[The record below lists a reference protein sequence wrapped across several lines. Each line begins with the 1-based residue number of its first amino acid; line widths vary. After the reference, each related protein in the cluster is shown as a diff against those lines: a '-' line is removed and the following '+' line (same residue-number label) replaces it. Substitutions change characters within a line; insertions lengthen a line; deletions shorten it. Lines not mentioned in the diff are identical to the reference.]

1 MPDDRVIVV
10 GTTGDYIEL
19 LATRFPDRLL
29 FITDPW
35 ERNKWADKSPGATS
49 ELLTGLDDFT
59 VVAAALRDHCRQF
72 EIHVSGVACFDCES
86 LLLASYLAEQLHL
99 PFPSVPAVRNCRSKV
114 ASKKLWREQS
124 IPCPRTQLVTS
135 LPDLMT
141 FFEQVK
147 HPLVL
152 KPLTGSGSELVFQ
165 CDEKI
170 DLMRAYRQIAT
181 GLADHP
187 NVRMYSLPGDNGA
200 RIDPR
205 RVFAAEELIAGREF
219 SCDFLLDGDRL
230 DIIRIARKIHAPG
243 QPLGTIMAYI
253 MPAILPG
260 EMDVESFREQL
271 RAAAYAV
278 GLTRTIAMVDFIV
291 RHNEAYLLEMTPR
304 PGGDCLPPM
313 MLHSSGFD
321 ILGANLDFSESKA
334 VVIPPLERWKRLVGL
349 RLFAKKN
356 GVIRNIDA
364 RNIRADKRVLWVDI
378 KRSPGH
384 EIILPPDDYDSRL
397 LGSVIFKPTQVHSI
411 EAECADIE
419 SELILDLETPLWA
432 TTPAS

>member
-1 MPDDRVIVV
+1 MPELRVIVV
-10 GTTGDYIEL
+10 GTTGDYIDL

-29 FITDPW
+29 FVTDPK
-35 ERNKWADKSPGATS
+35 ERDRWADKSPGPAS
-49 ELLTGLDDFT
+49 ELLCELDDFA
-59 VVAAALRDHCRQF
+59 VVISALRNHCRQF
-72 EIHVSGVACFDCES
+72 DIQPSGVACFDCES
-86 LLLASYLAEQLHL
+86 LLLASYIAEQVGL
-99 PFPSVPAVRNCRSKV
+99 PFPSAKAVRNCRSKV
-114 ASKKLWREQS
+114 ASKQLWQERD
-124 IPCPRTQLVTS
+124 IPCPRTQLVTG

-141 FFEQVK
+141 FYEKVDR
-147 HPLVL
+147 PLVL

-165 CDEKI
+165 CDDKI
-170 DLMRAYRQIAT
+170 DLMRAYHLIAT

-187 NVRMYSLPGDNGA
+187 NIRMYSLPGDNGA
-200 RIDPR
+200 RVDPR
-205 RVFAAEELIAGREF
+205 QVFAAEELIAGREF

-260 EMDVESFREQL
+260 ELDLETFREQL
-271 RAAAYAV
+271 REAAHAV

-291 RHNEAYLLEMTPR
+291 RRNEAYLLEMTPR

-321 ILGANLDFSESKA
+321 ILGANLDFAEN
-334 VVIPPLERWKRLVGL
+334 IPVLVPPVERWKRLVGL
-349 RLFAKKN
+349 RLFATQN

-364 RNIRADKRVLWVDI
+364 RNIRADARVRWVDI

-397 LGSVIFKPTQVHSI
+397 LGSVIFEPTRVHSI
-411 EAECADIE
+411 EAECTEIATG
-419 SELILDLETPLWA
+419 LILDLETPLWA
-432 TTPAS
+432 TTPTS

>member
-1 MPDDRVIVV
+1 MPDFRAIVV
-10 GTTGDYIEL
+10 GTTGDYIDL

-29 FITDPW
+29 FITDPK
-35 ERNKWADKSPGATS
+35 ERERWVDKSPGAAS
-49 ELLTGLDDFT
+49 ELLCRLDDFAFVT
-59 VVAAALRDHCRQF
+59 AALKDHCRRLDIQP
-72 EIHVSGVACFDCES
+72 SGVACFDCES
-86 LLLASYLAEQLHL
+86 LLLASYIAEQLGL
-99 PFPSVPAVRNCRSKV
+99 PFPSAKAVRVCRSKV
-114 ASKKLWREQS
+114 ASKQIWQKQG
-124 IPCPRTQLVTS
+124 IPCPRTQLVTG

-141 FFEQVK
+141 FYETVNR
-147 HPLVL
+147 PLVL

-165 CDEKI
+165 CDDKI
-170 DLMRAYRQIAT
+170 NLMRAYHLITT

-200 RIDPR
+200 QIDPR
-205 RVFAAEELIAGREF
+205 RMFAAEELIIGREY

-260 EMDVESFREQL
+260 ELDVMMFREQL
-271 RAAAYAV
+271 REAAHAV
-278 GLTRTIAMVDFIV
+278 GLTRTIAMVDFIM
-291 RHNEAYLLEMTPR
+291 RHNEAFLLEMTPR

-321 ILGANLDFSESKA
+321 ILGANLDFAENIP
-334 VVIPPLERWKRLVGL
+334 VTIPPADRWKRLIGL
-349 RLFAKKN
+349 RLFATQN
-356 GVIRNIDA
+356 GIIRNIDA
-364 RNIRADKRVLWVDI
+364 QKIRTDDRVLWVDI

-397 LGSVIFKPTQVHSI
+397 LGSVIFGPTRVHSI
-411 EAECADIE
+411 EAECAEIA
-419 SELILDLETPLWA
+419 SELILDLETPLWV
-432 TTPAS
+432 TTPTS